1 LIEINWNAQWKTWF
15 SVFANELFIYIAL
28 TKMLRRQRNGGKCKE
43 TSVCLECIHATD
55 ANASSIKRML
65 QEKKL
70 QWNERPVKNYCIF
83 QVCMMVTG
91 LKLFSFLLNININ
104 NSLLVLYFDILNLTF
119 ETFICSFLKTFLNI
133 GLYV

>member
-1 LIEINWNAQWKTWF
+1 
-15 SVFANELFIYIAL
+15 
-28 TKMLRRQRNGGKCKE
+28 M
-43 TSVCLECIHATD
+43 CLECIHATD

-104 NSLLVLYFDILNLTF
+104 NSLLVLYFVILNLTF